1 VIEDLLTPQHLI
13 ILFALLFF
21 LFGAKRL
28 PGLGKSL
35 GHGIR
40 EFRSGISGL
49 SDVAPEELPGEAV
62 PEAGASAGAD
72 ADDAVYTEVEG
83 EVVTEGEGEG
93 EMASAEP
100 RPAER
105 AAS

>member
-1 VIEDLLTPQHLI
+1 MIEDLLTPQHLI

-83 EVVTEGEGEG
+83 EVVSEGEGET
-93 EMASAEP
+93 ASAEP